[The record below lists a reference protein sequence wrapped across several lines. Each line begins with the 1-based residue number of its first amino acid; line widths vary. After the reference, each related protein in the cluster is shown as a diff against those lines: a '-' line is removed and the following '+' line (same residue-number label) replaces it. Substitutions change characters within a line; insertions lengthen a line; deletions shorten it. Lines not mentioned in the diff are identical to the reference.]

1 MSMQKAID
9 TVYKELNEK
18 YYEYR
23 AIWDLNIV
31 SKWGRKPATE
41 KQLKLLQRR
50 KIELPEG
57 ITSGQASMI
66 LNRIMN
72 RRKVG

>member
-1 MSMQKAID
+1 MG
-9 TVYKELNEK
+9 L
-18 YYEYR
+18 EYCEQ
-23 AIWDLNIV
+23 V
-31 SKWGRKPATE
+31 GTE
-41 KQLKLLQRR
+41 AGCRKQLKLLQRR